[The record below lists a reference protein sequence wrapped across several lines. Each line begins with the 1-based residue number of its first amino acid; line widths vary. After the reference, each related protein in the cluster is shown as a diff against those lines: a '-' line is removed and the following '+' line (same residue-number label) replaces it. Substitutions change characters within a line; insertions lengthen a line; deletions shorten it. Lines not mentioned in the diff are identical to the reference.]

1 MPYDYER
8 NRQIDDQTAQYD
20 AGGFLPFLA
29 VLALIVAGLVI
40 YQFVSNDG
48 EHAKHHGEGRP
59 ACCDAACAGRDDRFG
74 RRAAVSRTAILAIR
88 MRKPR
93 RRCRR
98 GLFSS

>member
-8 NRQIDDQTAQYD
+8 NRQIDYQTAQYE

-48 EHAKHHGEGRP
+48 TTQTASMPSTMEKVAPPAAMPRAPAETTGSGAVRP
-59 ACCDAACAGRDDRFG
+59 
-74 RRAAVSRTAILAIR
+74 
-88 MRKPR
+88 
-93 RRCRR
+93 
-98 GLFSS
+98 

>member
-48 EHAKHHGEGRP
+48 TTQTASMEKVAPPAAMPRAPAETTGSGAVRP
-59 ACCDAACAGRDDRFG
+59 
-74 RRAAVSRTAILAIR
+74 
-88 MRKPR
+88 
-93 RRCRR
+93 
-98 GLFSS
+98 

>member
-48 EHAKHHGEGRP
+48 TTQTASMPSTMEKVAPPAAMPRAPAETTGSGAVRP
-59 ACCDAACAGRDDRFG
+59 
-74 RRAAVSRTAILAIR
+74 
-88 MRKPR
+88 
-93 RRCRR
+93 
-98 GLFSS
+98 